1 MDKSYRKKTALIML
15 TMSLFMYAPI
25 LMHLIGYRIPMFENL
40 GLTMDTLAPW
50 YAWIFVLFV
59 TVSYVAYTFKVIPL
73 VYKMQRELSLFKL
86 VGILSVVGGI
96 LEEVVFR
103 RWLMDFLMGLEYG
116 FAIQIIISGIAFGL
130 AHIMWGLFGKEK
142 KFLKGAFISTTFLGF
157 ALALVYLISNRN
169 IVPCIVAHSLINIV
183 IEPWLLLCAI
193 SKSWNTNK

>member
-1 MDKSYRKKTALIML
+1 ML
-15 TMSLFMYAPI
+15 TMSLFMSGPI
-25 LMHLIGYRIPMFENL
+25 LMHQIGYRNPMFENL
-40 GLTMDTLAPW
+40 GLTTDTLAPW
-50 YAWIFVLFV
+50 YAWLLAAMMITAYV
-59 TVSYVAYTFKVIPL
+59 TYTFKVIPL
-73 VYKMQRELSLFKL
+73 VYKMQSELSLFKL

-103 RWLMDFLMGLEYG
+103 RWLMDFLMGSG
-116 FAIQIIISGIAFGL
+116 FGFVIQIIISGIAFGL